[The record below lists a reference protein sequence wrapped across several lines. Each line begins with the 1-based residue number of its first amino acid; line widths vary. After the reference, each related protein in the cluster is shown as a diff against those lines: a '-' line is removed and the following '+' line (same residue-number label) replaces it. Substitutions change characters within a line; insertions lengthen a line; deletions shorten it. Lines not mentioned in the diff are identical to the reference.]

1 MHHVTYKWV
10 RSRMHDSGHTCMTS
24 VTHQRGMS
32 CMHESCHISLSHVP
46 YVWVVSRMHESC
58 RIWMSPVTYPWVM
71 KTWPSIGN
79 ISHNTYEW
87 VLSHMHEACHVW
99 MSHVSFFSVLSNED
113 LAQYRRHASWPL
125 VVQEWIIRLSLILR
139 AHHLYLSTPPL
150 PATPL
155 VLLLHGPIHLRYMTH
170 SCVTLLV
177 SVRDAL
183 LLALRADMTL
193 LYLHIYIYK
202 YKCIYINIYRY
213 ISIDMYT
220 YRCISFIHV
229 WPFLCR
235 CGGACFVWR
244 FAKIWRYFVCMYMQ
258 INTYIYAYINICIHI
273 YIYTYIYIYRY
284 IYIYICL

>member
-1 MHHVTYKWV
+1 MSQVTYAWLRSHMYDFCHTPTWHVMYAWV
-10 RSRMHDSGHTCMTS
+10 
-24 VTHQRGMS
+24 MS
-32 CMHESCHISLSHVP
+32 HITESCPICMSHIT
-46 YVWVVSRMHESC
+46 YAESC

-87 VLSHMHEACHVW
+87 VLSHMHEACHIW

-125 VVQEWIIRLSLILR
+125 VVQEWMIRLSLILR

-193 LYLHIYIYK
+193 LYLHIYI
-202 YKCIYINIYRY
+202 
-213 ISIDMYT
+213 
-220 YRCISFIHV
+220 
-229 WPFLCR
+229 
-235 CGGACFVWR
+235 
-244 FAKIWRYFVCMYMQ
+244 
-258 INTYIYAYINICIHI
+258 
-273 YIYTYIYIYRY
+273 
-284 IYIYICL
+284 